1 MANRALIAGAGLGG
15 LAAALACTRAGCAVQ
30 VFEQAA
36 QLSEVGA
43 GIQLGPNATRILLR
57 WELGPAF
64 ARVAAFPGRLRV
76 RSALTGEELGCLRLG
91 DAIAERYGAPYA
103 TVHRADLQ
111 QLLLDAVRSA
121 GIELR
126 LSCRVA
132 GVTNSRDCVKL
143 HTASSDDSPVQGDLL
158 AGADGLWSSVR
169 HEVWGDAM
177 PAPTGHLA
185 YRSLVAQGELAAAS
199 RSQEI
204 TVWLG
209 PRMHLVA
216 YPVRGGE
223 LLNVV
228 AIVQGEVR
236 AHWQDWDHAGAAADL
251 HAALGRISAPLRDL
265 VNAMPSWRMWPLH
278 ERPPLRS
285 AQEMVRGR
293 VALVGDAAHPM
304 RPYFAQGAG
313 MAIEDADELGRC
325 LSLARDRA
333 QVPDVLQRYAA
344 NRWRRNAR
352 VQRRSARNGRIF
364 HATGPMRLG
373 RDFALKVLGERLLDA
388 DWLYR

>member
-1 MANRALIAGAGLGG
+1 
-15 LAAALACTRAGCAVQ
+15 VQ

-43 GIQLGPNATRILLR
+43 GIQVGPNATRILLR
-57 WELGPAF
+57 WELGQAF
-64 ARVAAFPGRLRV
+64 ARVAAFPGQLRV

-91 DAIAERYGAPYA
+91 DAIAARYGAPYA

-111 QLLLDAVRSA
+111 QLLLDAVTSA
-121 GIELR
+121 GIELH
-126 LSCRVA
+126 LACRVA
-132 GVTNSRDCVKL
+132 GVTSSRDCVTL
-143 HTASSDDSPVQGDLL
+143 RTAPSVDAPVEGDLL

-169 HEVWGDAM
+169 HEIWGDAM
-177 PAPTGHLA
+177 PASTGHLA
-185 YRSLVAQGELAAAS
+185 YRSLVAQGELPSAL
-199 RSQEI
+199 RSQDI
-204 TVWLG
+204 AVWLG

-228 AIVQGEVR
+228 AIVQGQVQ
-236 AHWQDWDHAGAAADL
+236 AHRQDWDHAATACDL
-251 HAALGRISAPLRDL
+251 QTALGRMYSPLRDL
-265 VNAMPSWRMWPLH
+265 VLALPSWRMWPLH
-278 ERPPLRS
+278 ERPPVLS

-304 RPYFAQGAG
+304 RPYFAQGAA

-333 QVPDVLQRYAA
+333 QVPGALQRYAA
-344 NRWRRNAR
+344 DRWHRNAR

-373 RDFALKVLGERLLDA
+373 RDFALKLLGERLLDA
-388 DWLYR
+388 NWLYR